1 IPWAWRLPSR
11 GTLTPLRERSS
22 LPLPVLARKGQE
34 SPLEGTLRCPIASG
48 LSAVT
53 SARVSLVA
61 IPAEHRRA
69 PPPTPFPQ
77 ERGGTSRRP
86 IQHDLAGLAG
96 AHGLEALLKVA
107 RGQPMRDHLADIEA
121 ALQHRNHLV
130 P

>member
-69 PPPTPFPQ
+69 PPPTPAPTPFPQ
-77 ERGGTSRRP
+77 ERGGDFTPPNPARSCRTGRRAWSRSPAESR
-86 IQHDLAGLAG
+86 
-96 AHGLEALLKVA
+96 A
-107 RGQPMRDHLADIEA
+107 RAADA
-121 ALQHRNHLV
+121 
-130 P
+130 